1 MTLNSYEL
9 AAESRDAAV
18 HNQTA
23 GNTELAKTHALI
35 AIMHLLSAQ
44 NEPSRITVNV
54 VPGDGVPDFD
64 AISGRLWHLPEVSQ
78 GTSAPLPTEQGVY
91 RSADGIPWFRSAVEM
106 TTPWLDI
113 TRAHCEDRWFTEA
126 EAAKH
131 APFTRMEA
139 AA

>member
-1 MTLNSYEL
+1 VTLNSYEL
-9 AAESRDAAV
+9 AAEARDAAV

-23 GNTELAKTHALI
+23 GNLELAKTHAVM

-64 AISGRLWHLPEVSQ
+64 AISGRLWQLPEVGQ
-78 GTSAPLPTEQGVY
+78 GKPVPLPTEQGVY
-91 RSADGIPWFRSAVEM
+91 KSADGLPWFRSAVEM